1 MSMKLVMCLNHIIPT
16 LRKNNLN
23 YRYGNI
29 YIKKKINNNKYV
41 YLFISMYSVILLI
54 VLFCFKFSHY
64 KYPTLASK

>member
-1 MSMKLVMCLNHIIPT
+1 MSMKSVMCLNYMIPT
-16 LRKNNLN
+16 LRKNNLK
-23 YRYGNI
+23 YRYGN
-29 YIKKKINNNKYV
+29 IKKKINNNKYV